1 MPDLIYHDNEP
12 INIIHPI
19 SQNDDTV
26 IYDGLYGNTPC
37 IIKQIFIDKQN
48 GIPSKV
54 FKEIAVLKKIKH
66 KNIVHLY
73 TIKIGSTIEQNNK
86 YIYNNSH
93 IDSIFLILEKG
104 VSSLSNLNKS
114 DLSNRRQIVENISC
128 GLKYLHDNGYIH
140 GDLSLNNIV
149 GFKKDTSNKLI
160 FKIIDFGCA
169 TKNYRKCVRP
179 IPTSYVAPIEVLGDN
194 INNIDLTK
202 IDSWSLGCI
211 SYYITTGELLF
222 ENIESSNMTTKI
234 LHTLN
239 PKNDNNRNNVNK
251 FLTATMN
258 DINLTKHVAKLI
270 NLNKNKRI
278 SISQFYDSIS
288 EKQHYQK
295 HSHDILKNANMHD
308 IDMDNIF
315 DQHGFSE
322 DNSIRSKLLQ
332 LFLMCD
338 IKNDIPIENIFL
350 TFRLLYT
357 LGKSNEITYVTNA
370 IILFSLTT
378 KIVSFVEISLVN
390 TIDLI
395 KHATNIMLSPE
406 ELLNKMF
413 NLLQMLNWDID
424 TNTLISYISEINN
437 DNKMHY
443 LIISLSIVCDRKYD
457 IFSME
462 YLHKIIMLLLN
473 CMNTK
478 KTIYVENVY
487 MISHLL
493 NNILNSIKQINDET
507 SVQGKLILEY
517 LKSFSIDNLM
527 NKLINIDISNV
538 K

>member
-1 MPDLIYHDNEP
+1 MSDLIYHDES
-12 INIIHPI
+12 ISIMYTI
-19 SQNDDTV
+19 SQNNDTV

-37 IIKQIFIDKQN
+37 IIKQIFIDQQN
-48 GIPSKV
+48 GISSKV

-66 KNIVHLY
+66 KNIVQLY
-73 TIKIGSTIEQNNK
+73 AIKIGAIIEQNNK

-114 DLSNRRQIVENISC
+114 DLSDRRRVVENISC
-128 GLKYLHDNGYIH
+128 GLKHLHDNGYIH

-149 GFKKDTSNKLI
+149 GFKKDASNKLI

-169 TKNYRKCVRP
+169 TKNYRKRAIP
-179 IPTSYVAPIEVLGDN
+179 MPTSYVAPIEIFDDN
-194 INNIDLTK
+194 INNIDLAK

-211 SYYITTGELLF
+211 SYYVTTGELLF
-222 ENIESSNMTTKI
+222 ENVESSNVTTEI
-234 LHTLN
+234 FHTFN
-239 PKNDNNRNNVNK
+239 SKNDNNKNNVNK
-251 FLTATMN
+251 ILTASVN

-278 SISQFYDSIS
+278 SISQFYDSIL

-295 HSHDILKNANMHD
+295 HPRDILKNVNIHD
-308 IDMDNIF
+308 MDMDNIF
-315 DQHGFSE
+315 NQHGFSE

-357 LGKSNEITYVTNA
+357 LGKSNEITYITNA

-378 KIVSFVEISLVN
+378 KIVSFVEISIVN

-395 KHATNIMLSPE
+395 KHATNIMLSPK

-437 DNKMHY
+437 NNKMHY

-457 IFSME
+457 IFSIE
-462 YLHKIIMLLLN
+462 YLHKIITLLLN
-473 CMNTK
+473 CMNTT
-478 KTIYVENVY
+478 KTIYVENIY

-493 NNILNSIKQINDET
+493 NNILDSIKQINDDR
-507 SVQGKLILEY
+507 SIQGKLIFEY